1 MNMINITAVTVDEC
15 ITLCNIDIIDIIIGT
30 LSPFKNYFIDEVD
43 LHNKIVTKRVSY
55 VNVSSF
61 ICTACQIALVGDYL
75 LGEAG
80 KLVMINEL

>member
-1 MNMINITAVTVDEC
+1 MYNM
-15 ITLCNIDIIDIIIGT
+15 CNIDIIDIIIGT

-75 LGEAG
+75 LWEAG
-80 KLVMINEL
+80 ND